1 MTENSVQCWL
11 VERSYSDENLVS
23 FVYATPDGSRYHQRD
38 LSANM
43 LFRLDVTAARSVP
56 ESDLQPVDDEA
67 LRERYATEADRMASE
82 HAPDDVL

>member
-1 MTENSVQCWL
+1 MSENSVQCWL

-43 LFRLDVTAARSVP
+43 LFRLDVTAARAVP
-56 ESDLQPVDDEA
+56 ENDLQPVHDEER
-67 LRERYATEADRMASE
+67 RERYATEAERMASE
-82 HAPDDVL
+82 HDPDDVL